1 MFRGLHITTYGAV
14 AGQAPRY
21 PRRGAALMRAASPTL
36 HTSPIEVDPSEHSP
50 DGMPGRRR
58 RTASFRQGKE
68 QNSCDGSSGMEIFPS
83 PSKKILGM
91 SVRPVANRS
100 LPAHE
105 APPPLPGIQQ
115 IASNESKSG
124 ATGVVG
130 SQPQSRP
137 ESRNSRYST
146 DSGFSTKSVRGTRG
160 TCREPVLGAGLAI
173 MARQVAYEYNIGS
186 AISVLFSYKG
196 TFWPHVL
203 RTHELYLYPLLHTG
217 LVLMQWSWQQQANDL
232 VDGVDSGRGTFW
244 STVFEVT
251 ADDGVDVGPKQ
262 YWEKS
267 NMMIPWK
274 AVGTLTPLMVFA
286 LVFFLSQCYS
296 RFMTFFYACQLM
308 ETAIQDMTVLML
320 VHAKRHKHR
329 WDAVRYLTAAAM
341 TTYGRVTD
349 LANVDENKRRCKPSM
364 DLIDWERLLLPE
376 RKWHAA
382 YVSDEETWDT
392 ILGWPR
398 EAGAVE
404 VRHTEE
410 LHASFGTSATPP
422 PRASSCPA
430 LLKVHEVDELRHY
443 PDSMV
448 GLVLVTWCV
457 QTLKEL
463 ELNGQLKGPSLGQAQ
478 GEPPNLP
485 HAPLRHPS
493 PQPHVPS
500 HTCQAPFSPATRAR
514 NPLCARIRSQA
525 ASSFVQDLQPAE
537 PAYTAALLPHAC
549 GAAER
554 LLRHHVVVAA
564 VVRLLPH
571 PHCPL
576 LRRPRHGWPARGSR
590 GPVEPVR
597 QG

>member
-1 MFRGLHITTYGAV
+1 
-14 AGQAPRY
+14 
-21 PRRGAALMRAASPTL
+21 
-36 HTSPIEVDPSEHSP
+36 
-50 DGMPGRRR
+50 
-58 RTASFRQGKE
+58 
-68 QNSCDGSSGMEIFPS
+68 
-83 PSKKILGM
+83 
-91 SVRPVANRS
+91 
-100 LPAHE
+100 
-105 APPPLPGIQQ
+105 
-115 IASNESKSG
+115 
-124 ATGVVG
+124 
-130 SQPQSRP
+130 
-137 ESRNSRYST
+137 
-146 DSGFSTKSVRGTRG
+146 
-160 TCREPVLGAGLAI
+160 
-173 MARQVAYEYNIGS
+173 
-186 AISVLFSYKG
+186 VLFSYKG

-478 GEPPNLP
+478 GSALKLRAASCKICNLLNLP
-485 HAPLRHPS
+485 IPLPYF
-493 PQPHVPS
+493 
-500 HTCQAPFSPATRAR
+500 HTLVVLQNVCFAIMSWS
-514 NPLCARIRSQA
+514 LL
-525 ASSFVQDLQPAE
+525 SFVSFLTPIVLFFTVLVMVGLREVAVALSDPFGKDDVDFPVDKWIVQLRAN
-537 PAYTAALLPHAC
+537 ALLVH
-549 GAAER
+549 EDNR
-554 LLRHHVVVAA
+554 VVQKPNRDSTQSSSTQTDVKDEEEHEEEEVDDDGDGDA
-564 VVRLLPH
+564 
-571 PHCPL
+571 
-576 LRRPRHGWPARGSR
+576 
-590 GPVEPVR
+590 
-597 QG
+597 